1 MNIDQLRSECA
12 RRGWAVV
19 DEHGPD
25 VGPDAFRIKLDGDNA
40 EAACYRRA
48 ANWRVVFHGTLV
60 QLHELHD
67 VFLACG
73 AP

>member
-48 ANWRVVFHGTLV
+48 ANWRVVFHGTMP
-60 QLHELHD
+60 ELQAAWS
-67 VFLACG
+67 VLEGCG
-73 AP
+73 VR